1 MSSYDEIAE
10 WYDQSVRTGSLLHEL
25 VEPTLFALIGNVS
38 GRHICDLACGQGII
52 ARKLAQCGASV
63 VGVDIS
69 TKLLEIAR
77 KEEQHNPLG
86 IVYIYDDVQTLA
98 TLKDAE
104 FDGAVCN
111 MALMD
116 IPDIKATFQQ
126 VQRIIRSSATF
137 VCSIVHPCYPTSN
150 LWRMTNEPKSI
161 DSTVP
166 GYFEEGFWRS
176 DNANGVRGKVGAYHR
191 TMSTYMNNLV
201 EAGFMI
207 HHIAEPQATGQLAE
221 RVPTNREVPAT
232 MVFACRKL

>member
-10 WYDQSVRTGSLLHEL
+10 WYDQSVRAGSLLHEL
-25 VEPTLFALIGNVS
+25 VEPTLFALMGDVS
-38 GRHICDLACGQGII
+38 GRRICDLACGQGII
-52 ARKLAQCGASV
+52 ARKIAQRGASV
-63 VGVDIS
+63 VGIDLS

-77 KEEQHNPLG
+77 REEQDKPLG
-86 IVYIYDDVQTLA
+86 IVYIHDDVQTLS

-126 VQRIIRSSATF
+126 VQRIMRSSATF

-150 LWRMTNEPKSI
+150 LWRLANEQKSI
-161 DSTVP
+161 ASTVP

-207 HHIAEPQATGQLAE
+207 QHIVEPQATGQLAE
-221 RVPTNREVPAT
+221 RVPAHREVPAT